1 MRILSSFD
9 TKTDA
14 EELLDAVHKYW
25 EWNVILVKKHWIKL
39 IIPLFLVVLSIF
51 LLNLMLYV
59 IYIHIFEENK
69 VMFWILAIFYAY
81 TTISRSAYTVFW
93 IMANIIGQIQAKTK
107 YIDNSKMAAVKQRAF
122 ERFLKRTLLTF
133 TVHLLVL
140 IFNATVPFIVIN
152 NTWLWSIAAAVGALI
167 IDIIFLFIVNR
178 VMYQLIEYEMNFG
191 ICTANTF
198 TSYNQKWFF
207 RTDAM
212 NISTSD
218 IKVIQS
224 IKEWL
229 TWALLE
235 YWTIKIYTDW
245 DLNTE
250 QDKNLKLSYIPAPK
264 RLVKKLN
271 SLIEQS
277 TNNKAST

>member
-93 IMANIIGQIQAKTK
+93 IMANIIWQIQSKTK

-167 IDIIFLFIVNR
+167 IDIVFLFIVNR

-191 ICTANTF
+191 ICSPESFKLFKQTWIL
-198 TSYNQKWFF
+198 TSDVTDISPQSINIIKYKRKWLFESLF
-207 RTDAM
+207 HYWSVCLYTDAEIR
-212 NISTSD
+212 NEQGS
-218 IKVIQS
+218 VIEF
-224 IKEWL
+224 K
-229 TWALLE
+229 
-235 YWTIKIYTDW
+235 
-245 DLNTE
+245 
-250 QDKNLKLSYIPAPK
+250 YIPDPK
-264 RLVKKLN
+264 NIVKKLN
-271 SLIEQS
+271 QILGKIV
-277 TNNKAST
+277 